1 MAELTHEQKQKLLAE
16 FERPKVVELNPEEI
30 QSRKKTYIQ
39 VVASCALEGHAPD
52 DFGKVVTMEEIRGEL
67 TKEQARAI
75 ILEQIPEET
84 KRIQRKVARLHEL
97 GLSWQDL

>member
-1 MAELTHEQKQKLLAE
+1 MAELTHEQKQNLLVE